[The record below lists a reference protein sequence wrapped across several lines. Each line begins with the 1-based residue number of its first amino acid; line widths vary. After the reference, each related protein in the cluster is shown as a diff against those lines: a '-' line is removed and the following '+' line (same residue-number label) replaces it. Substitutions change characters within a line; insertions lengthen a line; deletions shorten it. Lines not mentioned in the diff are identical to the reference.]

1 MVTFSSSLPHTV
13 QSTEQYP
20 QNVCMCLL
28 LSQTAGASCHPH
40 QTTSYRATL
49 REVSQEETL
58 AVLWHSQG
66 NRDSST
72 ARNSG
77 NAWTYKGDIPRGQE
91 ELVWL
96 VNFTS
101 LTNSSRTKLRVTA
114 TFVNTFGEATH
125 TDEFEFGKSSDSS
138 TVLLYS

>member
-1 MVTFSSSLPHTV
+1 MNCHNNNFSYNHYASDCWHKLPPPPNHK
-13 QSTEQYP
+13 
-20 QNVCMCLL
+20 L
-28 LSQTAGASCHPH
+28 
-40 QTTSYRATL
+40 
-49 REVSQEETL
+49 
-58 AVLWHSQG
+58 QG
-66 NRDSST
+66 NRERGQSEGDPSSVVAFPRKHDSST
-72 ARNSG
+72 AHNSTI
-77 NAWTYKGDIPRGQE
+77 AWTYKGDIPHDQE

-96 VNFTS
+96 AISNFTS

>member
-1 MVTFSSSLPHTV
+1 MFRRIVIIIIP
-13 QSTEQYP
+13 
-20 QNVCMCLL
+20 
-28 LSQTAGASCHPH
+28 QTAGASCHTH
-40 QTTSYRATL
+40 QTTSYKVTL
-49 REVSQEETL
+49 REVSQKETL

-72 ARNSG
+72 SG
-77 NAWTYKGDIPRGQE
+77 TSGDAWTCKKDIPHGKE

-96 VNFTS
+96 VRFKS

-125 TDEFEFGKSSDSS
+125 TDEFEFSKSSN
-138 TVLLYS
+138 